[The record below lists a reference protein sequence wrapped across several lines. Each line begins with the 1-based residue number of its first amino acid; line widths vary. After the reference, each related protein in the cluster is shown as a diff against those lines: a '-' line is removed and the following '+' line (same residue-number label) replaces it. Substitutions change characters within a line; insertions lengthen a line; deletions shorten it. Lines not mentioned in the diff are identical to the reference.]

1 MAARRRAGGRK
12 RARGQRL
19 AQIRA
24 AFALTRKHDP
34 RLVPLLAAVA
44 LGTLALFVV
53 LGFVLDSPV
62 LYGVIGLLAAFTAA
76 LFVFGRRAQ
85 RATFAQV
92 EGQPGA
98 AAAVLQSARGDWR
111 VTPAVAFTRN
121 QDLVHR
127 AIGRP
132 GVVLVAEGAPHRV
145 AGLLAQERKRVSRV
159 AAEVPVHEVVIGDD
173 KGQVPLRKLQ
183 THLLKLPRRLKP
195 AQVNALDKRLKA
207 LPAGNLAMP
216 KGPLPKNVKLP
227 RGPRP
232 PR

>member
-1 MAARRRAGGRK
+1 MARTK
-12 RARGQRL
+12 RPRWQRT
-19 AQIRA
+19 AQLRA
-24 AFALTRKHDP
+24 AFTLTRQHDP
-34 RLVPLLAAVA
+34 RLVPLLAATA
-44 LGTLALFVV
+44 LGTLAVFVV
-53 LGFVLDSPV
+53 LGIVLGSPV
-62 LYGVIGLLAAFTAA
+62 LYGFIGLLAAFTAA

-98 AAAVLQSARGDWR
+98 AAAVLSSARGDWR

-132 GVVLVAEGAPHRV
+132 GVVLVGEGAPQRV
-145 AGLLAQERKRVSRV
+145 AGLLAQERKRVGRV
-159 AAEVPVHEVVIGDD
+159 AADVPVHEIIVGDAEN
-173 KGQVPLRKLQ
+173 QVPLRRLQ
-183 THLLKLPRRLKP
+183 THLMKLPRTLKP

-207 LPAGNLAMP
+207 LPAGNLPVP